1 MERRK
6 FIRQSLAYSGGAFF
20 LNGIAFNTMQANS
33 LQTSAAISKN
43 DRVMVIIQM
52 HGGND
57 GLNAVIPVSQYSS
70 YYNLRPNL
78 AISDTGQRK
87 FLPLDSGL
95 STEKQIGLHPD
106 MKGFKELYDRGELAI
121 LQNVGYENMNGSHFK
136 GRDIWFGGV
145 GAEDNISSGW
155 MGRYL
160 QLEYERTGKKFPDDF
175 PTIPPDDSMYFPLG
189 LEFSNEVSLGFNTAA
204 TVPAAISIPNPG
216 TFFDLVSDLT
226 GYNDEIKVD
235 PRGIPTPTM
244 KPTLYGKELEWILEI
259 EQGTD
264 KYAKKIQE
272 AYKLGD
278 ATKTSVVYPN
288 RYPLAAPSGSLYNA
302 LGSNLQIVSKLIS
315 GGCTTKIYLIR
326 IGGFDTHVNQVETY
340 DNSLGSHAALMY
352 HVSASMKAFQD
363 DLKARGIAD
372 KVVTVTMS
380 EFGRRA
386 ESNNSYGSDHGTV
399 APLFVT
405 GTKINPGIIGA
416 NTDLSKVK
424 ANGGNLSDK
433 KEDVID
439 FKVIFSTILQDWFE
453 LENSNIS
460 TVFPALATS
469 ATSAWGEPDIYDKV
483 PLFGNRTNLDSFMVK
498 NIDFKAFPNPATE
511 FCTIQVSLI
520 KSQKIEL
527 LLLDT
532 KGNRLLVLFNGNL
545 VAGKHEF
552 PLDLSQLPKGLYF
565 YTLLSNSFT
574 QTKKLIKN

>member
-1 MERRK
+1 M
-6 FIRQSLAYSGGAFF
+6 AYSSGAFF
-20 LNGIAFNTMQANS
+20 LNGISFNTMQANS
-33 LQTSAAISKN
+33 LHQTAAISKN
-43 DRVMVIIQM
+43 DRIMVIIQM

-57 GLNAVIPVSQYSS
+57 GLNTAIPISQYSS

-78 AISDTGQRK
+78 AISESGQRK
-87 FLPLDSGL
+87 YITLDTKLP
-95 STEKQIGLHPD
+95 TEKQIGLHPD
-106 MKGFKELYDRGELAI
+106 LKGFKELYDRGELAI

-160 QLEYERTGKKFPDDF
+160 QLEFERTGKKFPDDF

-189 LEFSNEVSLGFNTAA
+189 LEFSNEVSLGFNTPS
-204 TVPAAISIPNPG
+204 TVPTAISIPNPG

-235 PRGIPTPTM
+235 PRGIPTDAM
-244 KPTLYGKELEWILEI
+244 KSTLYGKELDWILEI

-278 ATKTSVVYPN
+278 ATKTNVIYPN
-288 RYPLAAPSGSLYNA
+288 RYPLAAPSGSLFNQ

-315 GGCTTKIYLIR
+315 GGCSTKIYLIR
-326 IGGFDTHVNQVETY
+326 IGGFDTHVNQVEQY
-340 DNSLGSHAALMY
+340 DNSLGSHAALLY
-352 HVSASMKAFQD
+352 HVSTSMKAFQD

-399 APLFVT
+399 APLFVS
-405 GTKINPGIIGA
+405 GTKINPGIIGQ
-416 NTDLSKVK
+416 NPDLTKVK
-424 ANGGNLSDK
+424 STGGNLADK
-433 KEDVID
+433 KNDIID

-453 LENSNIS
+453 LENSNLA
-460 TVFPALATS
+460 TVFPALAST
-469 ATSAWGEPDIYDKV
+469 ATSAWGEPDLYDKV
-483 PLFGNRTNLDSFMVK
+483 PLFGNRTNLDSNMVR
-498 NIDFKAFPNPATE
+498 NVDFKAFPNPTND
-511 FCTIQVSLI
+511 FCTITISLL
-520 KSQKIEL
+520 KPQKVEL
-527 LLLDT
+527 TLHDST
-532 KGNRLLVLFNGNL
+532 GNRLFNLLNSFLPSGLTEIPIDLRLF
-545 VAGKHEF
+545 
-552 PLDLSQLPKGLYF
+552 PKGLYF
-565 YTLLSNSFT
+565 YKLSTSTFT
-574 QTKKLIKN
+574 QTKKVIRN